1 MTGKIRGVQIKDDS
15 VTGEDVDESSLR
27 YAVRDVNSS
36 SSVLDTDYCLRC
48 IQGSPITI
56 TMPAKSNT
64 SGRILVIK
72 DALGNAQS
80 NSITID
86 GYQNETID
94 GMSSYV
100 INQNFGAVHLMCD
113 GINGWMITSR

>member
-1 MTGKIRGVQIKDDS
+1 
-15 VTGEDVDESSLR
+15 
-27 YAVRDVNSS
+27 
-36 SSVLDTDYCLRC
+36 
-48 IQGSPITI
+48 
-56 TMPAKSNT
+56 MPTKSNAT
-64 SGRILVIK
+64 GRILVIK

-80 NSITID
+80 NNITID

-100 INQNFGAVHLMCD
+100 INQNFGAVQLMCD